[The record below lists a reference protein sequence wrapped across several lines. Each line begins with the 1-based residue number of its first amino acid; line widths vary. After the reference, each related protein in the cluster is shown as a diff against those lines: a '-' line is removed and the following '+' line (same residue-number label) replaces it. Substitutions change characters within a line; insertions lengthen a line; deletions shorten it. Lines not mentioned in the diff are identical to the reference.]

1 MTDPTPDK
9 CPKCHGTEWV
19 DPEFGC
25 SRCGRGINHLPE
37 LLEHIALVLQP
48 PGNTDSAGLVAA
60 AALIRALTA
69 ERDALTLSRLREYD
83 LRLEITEAE
92 RDDLK
97 AENERLI
104 RLTTGI
110 DSVRSAWH
118 ATESPVWTS
127 RVIESLRHSGLMEAD
142 DD

>member
-1 MTDPTPDK
+1 MTDPTPTDLAE
-9 CPKCHGTEWV
+9 CLDEMMA
-19 DPEFGC
+19 
-25 SRCGRGINHLPE
+25 E
-37 LLEHIALVLQP
+37 LVE
-48 PGNTDSAGLVAA
+48 GYGLGDTPLGFTGSCNLIDAA
-60 AALIRALTA
+60 ATELRKLSV

-92 RDDLK
+92 RDALK

-118 ATESPVWTS
+118 ATEGPVWTS